1 MNEKQKVKTAKC
13 GDKAMPKKLCVAGQ
27 VWSWLCME
35 ETSDSSQ
42 SIQPGIVLATG
53 TEAKA
58 KEGQADHPADHAAGG
73 AIVVSDEA
81 PAVTEE
87 EWKQQLKWE
96 KEADEAFRMTK
107 EEKAEE
113 AEYSAEYVRKRRAEF
128 EAAFL
133 TKEEKAEQSFEFQKL
148 EFLRRRNKVLK
159 QELEQEELKQQ
170 KEQEE
175 QEEHEADLEWPR
187 WKSEFG
193 RHLIQKAAGTSGT
206 SR

>member
-81 PAVTEE
+81 PDVTEE

-96 KEADEAFRMTK
+96 KKRM
-107 EEKAEE
+107 
-113 AEYSAEYVRKRRAEF
+113 R
-128 EAAFL
+128 L
-133 TKEEKAEQSFEFQKL
+133 
-148 EFLRRRNKVLK
+148 
-159 QELEQEELKQQ
+159 
-170 KEQEE
+170 
-175 QEEHEADLEWPR
+175 
-187 WKSEFG
+187 G
-193 RHLIQKAAGTSGT
+193 GTMS
-206 SR
+206 